1 MGGEG
6 GNKEKVKLGG
16 GAAASFCFPDLGLSG
31 GRRGGASPVLG
42 SRASYQ
48 GPCPKSKGPRVLRTC
63 RRPTLLV
70 TEPIRVP
77 FQGSLL

>member
-1 MGGEG
+1 M
-6 GNKEKVKLGG
+6 
-16 GAAASFCFPDLGLSG
+16 
-31 GRRGGASPVLG
+31 SPVLG
-42 SRASYQ
+42 SCANYQ

-70 TEPIRVP
+70 TEPIRVS